1 MPKFSGALLLPA
13 SMVGFVTSASDVTR
27 EGVIAEP
34 NKLDNFN
41 TGVQSANATFDPG
54 DHRGIRSI
62 EMIGLVRQREVLFE
76 KYPAK
81 N

>member
-1 MPKFSGALLLPA
+1 MEAIRKLGP
-13 SMVGFVTSASDVTR
+13 DVTR
-27 EGVIAEP
+27 EGVIAEL
-34 NKLDNFN
+34 NKLDNFD
-41 TGVQSANATFDPG
+41 TGVQSANLMFDPG

-62 EMIGLVRQREVLFE
+62 KMIGLVKQREVLFE